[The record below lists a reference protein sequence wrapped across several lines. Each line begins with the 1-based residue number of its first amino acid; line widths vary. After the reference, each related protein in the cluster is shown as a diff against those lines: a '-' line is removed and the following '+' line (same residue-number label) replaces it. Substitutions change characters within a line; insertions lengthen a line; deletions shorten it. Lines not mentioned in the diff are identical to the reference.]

1 MEGVTRHNACDGKK
15 CYQTRKEAKQKAR
28 LMSRKKGGSL
38 RDYKCPFCVYYHIGN
53 IPNFILRGWNKNED
67 RK

>member
-28 LMSRKKGGSL
+28 LMQ
-38 RDYKCPFCVYYHIGN
+38 YP
-53 IPNFILRGWNKNED
+53 
-67 RK
+67 